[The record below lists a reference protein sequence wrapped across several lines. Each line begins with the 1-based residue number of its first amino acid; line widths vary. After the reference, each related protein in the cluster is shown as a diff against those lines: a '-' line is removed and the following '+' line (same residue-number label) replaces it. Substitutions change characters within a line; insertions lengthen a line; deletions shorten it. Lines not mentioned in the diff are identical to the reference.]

1 MDLTDKGDY
10 LILKPSSGPDVQG
23 DEQLE
28 IFFSELNEK
37 ISTFKN
43 DNLILDFSG
52 IVDTEVTKILL
63 FSPLSGKQKRRNR
76 SFVIVSE
83 GINVDEIPEDICL
96 VPTLQEA
103 IDIIDMENIE
113 RDLGI

>member
-1 MDLTDKGDY
+1 M
-10 LILKPSSGPDVQG
+10 ILRPSGG
-23 DEQLE
+23 TAAEAEEQLE

-37 ISTFKN
+37 ISTFSN

-52 IVDTEVTKILL
+52 IVNTDVTKILL

-83 GINVDEIPEDICL
+83 GINVDEIPEDISI

>member
-1 MDLTDKGDY
+1 M
-10 LILKPSSGPDVQG
+10 ILRPSGG
-23 DEQLE
+23 TAAEAEEQLE
-28 IFFSELNEK
+28 IFFSELKEK
-37 ISTFKN
+37 ISTFSN

-52 IVDTEVTKILL
+52 IVNTDVTKILL

-83 GINVDEIPEDICL
+83 GINVDEIPEDISI

>member
-1 MDLTDKGDY
+1 M
-10 LILKPSSGPDVQG
+10 
-23 DEQLE
+23 E

-37 ISTFKN
+37 ISTFSN
-43 DNLILDFSG
+43 DNLILDFSE
-52 IVDTEVTKILL
+52 VVNTDVTKILL
-63 FSPLSGKQKRRNR
+63 FSPLSGKQKRRSR

-103 IDIIDMENIE
+103 IDIIEMENIE